1 MSNTRLLAEPLAQQ
15 TFAAYGEVINGDM
28 SGPVQLINQG
38 TSRKVTAPP
47 LNLNAQGGQPGL
59 YVYCAKAQ
67 SLPLTLTVLER
78 HALGS
83 QTFIPLAGV
92 PFVVVA
98 ALSDTTGLAPD
109 LSSLRAFWAD
119 GSQAVSLNAGTW
131 HHSLISMTDGEFVV
145 IERAA
150 TAPDCDTYTLPVPYQ
165 LTTRVP

>member
-1 MSNTRLLAEPLAQQ
+1 MSNTRLLAEPLTQQ
-15 TFAAYGEVINGDM
+15 AFSAYGDVISGDM
-28 SGPVQLINQG
+28 SGPMRLINEG
-38 TSRKVTAPP
+38 TSRKVAAPA

-59 YVYCAKAQ
+59 YVYCAKGQ

-83 QTFIPLAGV
+83 QTFIPLAAV
-92 PFVVVA
+92 PFVVVV
-98 ALSDTTGLAPD
+98 ALSDATGLAPD

-119 GSQAVSLNAGTW
+119 GGQAVNLRAGTW

-145 IERAA
+145 IERDA
-150 TAPDCDTYTLPVPYQ
+150 TTPDCDTYTLPVPYQ